1 MSLNRIKATK
11 SKVALAE
18 LKKKIISLQFK
29 LRKVKAE
36 KVTKIL
42 TKKACIKR
50 KKKFI
55 IKQKIC

>member
-36 KVTKIL
+36 KL